1 MEHVG
6 IIIVVLCVIVTCHAG
21 CVEENKKTVE
31 DVLNPLKEELA
42 KKSPNDVPDFL
53 CMTEHKASLDK
64 IIKHFNNCT
73 DFVDEAFIKELKH
86 ASAKVFA
93 DDLFHIKSANE
104 FCKCLPTLPCLNE
117 IDLGKMSRTQNNN
130 TVWKELAEPA
140 YICGLARKDIECVG
154 NSMPTC
160 TRYLQYKYNKTVSSS
175 MTAWFDISSLEYAHR
190 FAQNHCKHW
199 PDVKHTCSQKRSKWY
214 SIEVCVKYAATLKD
228 DKDRMCGMRKCA
240 EKYMTTCPA
249 GDMEYFIDSVNV
261 FAEHKL
267 MTTPCQIAMATVA
280 RATVLSVLVSVVVAL
295 ML

>member
-140 YICGLARKDIECVG
+140 YICG
-154 NSMPTC
+154 
-160 TRYLQYKYNKTVSSS
+160 

-280 RATVLSVLVSVVVAL
+280 RATVLSIFFRFYVGTPYD
-295 ML
+295 